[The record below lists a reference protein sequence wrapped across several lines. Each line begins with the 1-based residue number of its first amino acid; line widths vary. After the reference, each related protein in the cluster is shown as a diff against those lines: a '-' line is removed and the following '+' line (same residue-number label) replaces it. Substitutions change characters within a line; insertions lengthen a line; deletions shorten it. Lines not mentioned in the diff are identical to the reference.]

1 MGPFDFFLRGR
12 RLAKQL
18 TQLDQLSDPLL
29 VDVRTPEEF
38 RSGHLP
44 GAINLPLDQLGAVP
58 LPKAG
63 LSLSTATVG
72 PEAPRPAPRSG
83 PWAARH
89 LISAGLRVTAAP
101 WNKRGV
107 LL

>member
-1 MGPFDFFLRGR
+1 MGPFDFFLLGR

-44 GAINLPLDQLGAVP
+44 GAINLTLDQLGAVP
-58 LPKAG
+58 LRKGRPVFVSCHSGARSAQACSTLRAMGCQASNLGGLAG
-63 LSLSTATVG
+63 YRG
-72 PEAPRPAPRSG
+72 PLE
-83 PWAARH
+83 
-89 LISAGLRVTAAP
+89 
-101 WNKRGV
+101 
-107 LL
+107 

>member
-1 MGPFDFFLRGR
+1 MGPFDFFLPGR

-18 TQLDQLSDPLL
+18 TQLDQLSYPLL

-58 LPKAG
+58 LPKGRPVFVYCHSGARSAQACSTLRAMGCQASNLGGLAG
-63 LSLSTATVG
+63 YRG
-72 PEAPRPAPRSG
+72 PLE
-83 PWAARH
+83 
-89 LISAGLRVTAAP
+89 
-101 WNKRGV
+101 
-107 LL
+107 